1 MRCLSSKS
9 RACRS
14 PALGGGGGGGMM
26 QQIRQLQEEMARTQ
40 ENLGDETVEVS
51 VGGGVLQM
59 VMTGNQRLLSVR
71 IEPDILNADDVD
83 MLQDLVV
90 AAVNEAIERSQQ
102 LASDRMGALTGGL
115 NLPGLLRVLCP
126 DGYPPSCRG
135 ATVGRQ
141 AVRNRATR
149 TRVARSFI
157 GPAATA

>member
-1 MRCLSSKS
+1 MVKKKIKKS
-9 RACRS
+9 APRGPMS
-14 PALGGGGGGGMM
+14 PTLGGGGSGMM

-59 VMTGNQRLLSVR
+59 VMTGNQRLLSVK
-71 IEPDILNADDVD
+71 IEPDILNADDVE

-115 NLPGLLRVLCP
+115 NLPGL
-126 DGYPPSCRG
+126 
-135 ATVGRQ
+135 
-141 AVRNRATR
+141 
-149 TRVARSFI
+149 F
-157 GPAATA
+157 

>member
-1 MRCLSSKS
+1 VVKKKIKKS
-9 RACRS
+9 APRGPMS
-14 PALGGGGGGGMM
+14 PTLGGGGGGMM

-59 VMTGNQRLLSVR
+59 VMTGNQRLLSVK

-102 LASDRMGALTGGL
+102 LASDRMGSLTGGL
-115 NLPGLLRVLCP
+115 NLPGL
-126 DGYPPSCRG
+126 
-135 ATVGRQ
+135 
-141 AVRNRATR
+141 
-149 TRVARSFI
+149 F
-157 GPAATA
+157 

>member
-1 MRCLSSKS
+1 VVKKKIKKS
-9 RACRS
+9 APRGPMS
-14 PALGGGGGGGMM
+14 PTPGGGGGGMM

-59 VMTGNQRLLSVR
+59 VMTGNQRLLSVK

-102 LASDRMGALTGGL
+102 LASDRMGSLTGGL
-115 NLPGLLRVLCP
+115 NLPGL
-126 DGYPPSCRG
+126 
-135 ATVGRQ
+135 
-141 AVRNRATR
+141 
-149 TRVARSFI
+149 F
-157 GPAATA
+157 

>member
-1 MRCLSSKS
+1 MVKKKIKKS
-9 RACRS
+9 APRGPMS
-14 PALGGGGGGGMM
+14 PTLGGGGGGGMM

-71 IEPDILNADDVD
+71 IEPDILNADDVE

-115 NLPGLLRVLCP
+115 NLPGL
-126 DGYPPSCRG
+126 
-135 ATVGRQ
+135 
-141 AVRNRATR
+141 
-149 TRVARSFI
+149 F
-157 GPAATA
+157 

>member
-1 MRCLSSKS
+1 MVKKKIKKS
-9 RACRS
+9 APRGPMS
-14 PALGGGGGGGMM
+14 PALGGGGGGGGMM

-71 IEPDILNADDVD
+71 VEPDILNADDVE

-102 LASDRMGALTGGL
+102 LASDRMGVLTGGL
-115 NLPGLLRVLCP
+115 NLPGL
-126 DGYPPSCRG
+126 
-135 ATVGRQ
+135 
-141 AVRNRATR
+141 
-149 TRVARSFI
+149 F
-157 GPAATA
+157 

>member
-1 MRCLSSKS
+1 MVKKKIKKS
-9 RACRS
+9 APRGPMS
-14 PALGGGGGGGMM
+14 PTLGGGGGGMM

-59 VMTGNQRLLSVR
+59 VMTGNQRLLSVK

-102 LASDRMGALTGGL
+102 LASDRMGSLTGGL
-115 NLPGLLRVLCP
+115 NLPGL
-126 DGYPPSCRG
+126 
-135 ATVGRQ
+135 
-141 AVRNRATR
+141 
-149 TRVARSFI
+149 F
-157 GPAATA
+157 